1 MASLPEQQM
10 ISHIIDPQFLGELEE
25 HLRPHDGAFFWAV
38 KVLDEHYCQK
48 SISIEALWAWIYMT
62 LCNTGTLVLKEE
74 CERSLL
80 PEGCDVER
88 LDAIATEIAQYAD
101 QPGKVEVMLGQLGI
115 PIQKWDW
122 DAFDNKC
129 RLGRLSGLQP
139 ARLQDTTLGARHDLL
154 AKQPAHIGNTTLSQ
168 HLAELNNNS
177 QVTSSVASSQPS
189 QTDHLNAAQQTNNFP
204 SELLD
209 PQLKQLD
216 LESIMSRN
224 EVLASK
230 SSWKKTPM
238 QLPAPSPNFPVS
250 DIRNEDK
257 GKQSM
262 GPPPPPQHID
272 GPYVEAL
279 HKPVESP
286 DAHVEPLSPV
296 RAPDLTGLPPQKQA
310 ELVLQQLRDLGE
322 RQKAR
327 DGKYRSVADELRKG
341 QAQAQKEGGDVD
353 MDGK

>member
-10 ISHIIDPQFLGELEE
+10 ASPIIDPQFLEELEE
-25 HLRPHDGAFFWAV
+25 HLRPHDGAFFWVV

-48 SISIEALWAWIYMT
+48 SISIEALWAWMFMT
-62 LCNTGTLVLKEE
+62 LYNTGTLVLIGE

-80 PEGCDVER
+80 PGGCDVQR
-88 LDAIATEIAQYAD
+88 LEAIATEIAQYAD
-101 QPGKVEVMLGQLGI
+101 QPGKVEAMLGQLGI

-139 ARLQDTTLGARHDLL
+139 VRLQDTTLGARHNLV
-154 AKQPAHIGNTTLSQ
+154 ANQPAHIGNTTLSQ
-168 HLAELNNNS
+168 HLAGLNNNP
-177 QVTSSVASSQPS
+177 QVTSSVASSQPP

-209 PQLKQLD
+209 PRLEQMD

-224 EVLASK
+224 EALASK

-250 DIRNEDK
+250 DIRDEGK

-262 GPPPPPQHID
+262 EPPPLPQHID
-272 GPYVEAL
+272 GPYVKSL
-279 HKPVESP
+279 HKPVKSP
-286 DAHVEPLSPV
+286 DAHIEPLSPV
-296 RAPDLTGLPPQKQA
+296 RAPNLTGLPPQKQA

-322 RQKAR
+322 RQKTR
-327 DGKYRSVADELRKG
+327 NGKYRSVADELKKG
-341 QAQAQKEGGDVD
+341 QAQSQQEGDEVD
-353 MDGK
+353 MGGQ

>member
-1 MASLPEQQM
+1 
-10 ISHIIDPQFLGELEE
+10 
-25 HLRPHDGAFFWAV
+25 
-38 KVLDEHYCQK
+38 
-48 SISIEALWAWIYMT
+48 MT

-250 DIRNEDK
+250 DVSNPVIGKASTITFARTDIQSQIRNEDK